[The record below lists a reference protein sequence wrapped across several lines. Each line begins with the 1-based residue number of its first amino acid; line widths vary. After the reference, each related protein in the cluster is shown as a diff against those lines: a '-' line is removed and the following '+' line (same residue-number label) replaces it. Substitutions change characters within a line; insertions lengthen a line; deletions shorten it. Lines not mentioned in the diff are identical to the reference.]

1 LPIGDWSLA
10 NQHTVTTVFFIVRT
24 IGNRQSA
31 IENDA
36 MLALQINPSDPMF
49 WVMVVIALSF
59 IIIAVAMI
67 AIAVFVNRAVKSVTR
82 LEQKLEPLIERVTM
96 ISEQGKQIAVQGKQ
110 IAEQF
115 NAVSGHLSTA
125 TMNLS
130 ESLAIIKDEV
140 GELKDLFSDTAGEAR
155 DKVELV
161 SRTIDRTHDQI
172 VTTTDF
178 IQRRVVEPAREIAA
192 IMAGF
197 RRGLEVLVAP
207 LPKPINQTY
216 GEDEMFIG

>member
-1 LPIGDWSLA
+1 M
-10 NQHTVTTVFFIVRT
+10 V
-24 IGNRQSA
+24 
-31 IENDA
+31 
-36 MLALQINPSDPMF
+36 LALQINPNDPMF

-59 IIIAVAMI
+59 IVIALAMVS
-67 AIAVFVNRAVKSVTR
+67 IAVFVNRAVKSVGR
-82 LEQKLEPLIERVTM
+82 LEQKLEPLIERVTV

-125 TMNLS
+125 TMHFS
-130 ESLAIIKDEV
+130 ESLAIIKNEV
-140 GELKDLFSDTAGEAR
+140 DELKVVVSESAHEAR

-161 SRTIDRTHDQI
+161 SRTIDNTHRQI
-172 VTTTDF
+172 ASTTDF
-178 IQRRVVEPAREIAA
+178 IQSKVIEPARELAA

-207 LPKPINQTY
+207 SPKPINQIY